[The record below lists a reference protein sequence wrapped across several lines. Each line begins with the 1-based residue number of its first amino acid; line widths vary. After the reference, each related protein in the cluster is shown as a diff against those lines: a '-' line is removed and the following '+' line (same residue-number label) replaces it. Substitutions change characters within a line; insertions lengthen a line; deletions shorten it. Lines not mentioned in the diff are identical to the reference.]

1 MSRSEERSCSGA
13 GRSNLG
19 CAALGMDFSASAWVV
34 AFEGPLPIGVSPSE
48 EKPCSG
54 DGREAQ
60 AKI

>member
-1 MSRSEERSCSGA
+1 MCCFGD
-13 GRSNLG
+13 GF
-19 CAALGMDFSASAWVV
+19 FSASAWVV

-54 DGREAQ
+54 AGREAQ